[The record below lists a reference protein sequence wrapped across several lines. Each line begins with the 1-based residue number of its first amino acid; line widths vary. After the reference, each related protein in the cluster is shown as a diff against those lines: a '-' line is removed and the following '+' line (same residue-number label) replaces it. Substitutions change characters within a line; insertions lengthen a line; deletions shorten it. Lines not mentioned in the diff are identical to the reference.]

1 MSWVSK
7 FGKPQHESVMDVTEN
22 DFPISEVSFMRIGSA
37 HARDSS
43 VGSKILVQLLE
54 KFIEHVNV
62 PFDAERER
70 HELEMVTLPKES
82 D

>member
-37 HARDSS
+37 HARETS
-43 VGSKILVQLLE
+43 VGNTILVQLLE
-54 KFIEHVNV
+54 KFIDHVNV
-62 PFDAERER
+62 PFDSEKER
-70 HELEMVTLPKES
+70 HELEVLKLSEES
-82 D
+82 K